1 VAVDAVFRY
10 FGPVAGSLVV
20 VAILWF
26 KLSAMEKRQDEAI
39 DKLEC
44 AIEAIQA
51 ISERVA
57 RLEERERYRR
67 EVRG

>member
-20 VAILWF
+20 VAVLWF

-39 DKLEC
+39 EKLE
-44 AIEAIQA
+44 AAVESIQKV
-51 ISERVA
+51 SERVA
-57 RLEERERYRR
+57 RLEERARIEH
-67 EVRG
+67 EVRR